1 MKTLEEREDH
11 TIQPI
16 IKKTTST
23 RNQTLT
29 VGVKNNQ
36 PVIMLDLFLGA
47 DETIGRLILNYL
59 LHSCNIILL
68 VDLTAAPYK
77 I

>member
-1 MKTLEEREDH
+1 MTYLNCSTVLKTLEEREDH

-47 DETIGRLILNYL
+47 DETIDTELFVSL
-59 LHSCNIILL
+59 L
-68 VDLTAAPYK
+68 
-77 I
+77 